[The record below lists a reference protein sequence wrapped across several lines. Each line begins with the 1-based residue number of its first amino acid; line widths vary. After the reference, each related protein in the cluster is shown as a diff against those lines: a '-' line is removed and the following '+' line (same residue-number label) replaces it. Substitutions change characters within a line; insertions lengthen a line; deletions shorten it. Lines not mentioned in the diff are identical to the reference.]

1 MAITSVAQLQAQRNT
16 WGENMLYHHHGP
28 YFTTLHRPRLLAS
41 LECRGWKRMSARGQ
55 LFRLIRQDA
64 SITIEQSGTVVAN
77 GSVAEAVLH
86 ELARIEVLQW

>member
-1 MAITSVAQLQAQRNT
+1 
-16 WGENMLYHHHGP
+16 
-28 YFTTLHRPRLLAS
+28 
-41 LECRGWKRMSARGQ
+41 MSARGQ

-77 GSVAEAVLH
+77 GSAAEAVLH